1 MSWFYQYEK
10 LYIVHVVHIH
20 MSLNN
25 FSEIKFVCD
34 LLIIFLSIFPA
45 MMIKQVIFPITCIL
59 IFQTKTVITIFFYT
73 KYSIFSYEGKC
84 ACVFIKKQIPF
95 YFVKKIKILEFET
108 FFYSFQFHLNNEKV
122 DNYTCICNLKWQNLQ
137 MHAYALVPTVSYLIY
152 RLE

>member
-25 FSEIKFVCD
+25 FSEIKFVFD

-45 MMIKQVIFPITCIL
+45 MMIEQVNFLITCIL
-59 IFQTKTVITIFFYT
+59 VFQTKTVITIYFFTPSTAYFHMRET
-73 KYSIFSYEGKC
+73 C

-137 MHAYALVPTVSYLIY
+137 MHAYALVPTVSYLI
-152 RLE
+152 